1 MLQNGQTHFKNF
13 VRFLKCLNPKPN
25 STVSVMPCIGATF
38 AKKNSCLVARTV
50 PFDTVGLPLLTFGI
64 LEPYPSEDILTLMA
78 WL

>member
-1 MLQNGQTHFKNF
+1 
-13 VRFLKCLNPKPN
+13 
-25 STVSVMPCIGATF
+25 MPCIGATF